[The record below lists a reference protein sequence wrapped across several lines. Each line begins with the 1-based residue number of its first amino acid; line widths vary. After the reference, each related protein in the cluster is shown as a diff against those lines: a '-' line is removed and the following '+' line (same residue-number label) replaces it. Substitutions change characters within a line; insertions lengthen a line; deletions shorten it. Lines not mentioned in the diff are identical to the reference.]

1 MVPLSPTLCPGSRGR
16 STDPGPQLRHI
27 HVMLSESTWAGH
39 WGMPHLW
46 KGSLS
51 HWPSGDSYSLV
62 PIPSGVQLCPVAF
75 NCREL
80 AFILLNPVS
89 YFCFYFLSSQ
99 MCLASLPPL
108 PFSCGF
114 IPFSGPLVRFWEEGT
129 ICTCCQCT
137 CNPVGSFIL
146 FLLIFIFHFF
156 LSLLVLLKVC
166 EFY

>member
-1 MVPLSPTLCPGSRGR
+1 MQAGSPPKRTLRLLTRSHVVPLSPTLCPGSRGR

-75 NCREL
+75 L
-80 AFILLNPVS
+80 LQGAGIHPAQSSKLLLLLLFIFPNVS
-89 YFCFYFLSSQ
+89 GII
-99 MCLASLPPL
+99 ASLALLLWVYTFFRSFSEVLGGRHYMHML
-108 PFSCGF
+108 P
-114 IPFSGPLVRFWEEGT
+114 V
-129 ICTCCQCT
+129 
-137 CNPVGSFIL
+137 
-146 FLLIFIFHFF
+146 HM
-156 LSLLVLLKVC
+156 
-166 EFY
+166 